1 MREILFRGKGFDGE
15 WYEGSLLIET
25 HEKPSETSV
34 CYLIKNTT
42 YGYDSDYAFDNT
54 YMSGCEAAVIP
65 DTIGQ
70 YTGFTDKNGKRIFE
84 GDIVDVEYDIQYV
97 GVAADRIG
105 LFVVVFDDGSFMKQ
119 KNDGGLFHFIPSD
132 KCEVVGN
139 IHDNPELLK
148 GE

>member
-1 MREILFRGKGFDGE
+1 MNDMREILFRGKGFDGE

-70 YTGFTDKNGKRIFE
+70 YTGLTANGKRIFE
-84 GDIVDVEYDIQYV
+84 GDIVTGLFLFGMSFNAVVTFQDGAFGLEWYRGKERTFNAFTSICNVEY
-97 GVAADRIG
+97 
-105 LFVVVFDDGSFMKQ
+105 
-119 KNDGGLFHFIPSD
+119 
-132 KCEVVGN
+132 EVIGN
-139 IHDNPELLK
+139 IHDNHELLK